1 MTASSVTPTDA
12 VQNLK
17 QRYSS
22 DSILHQRHK
31 IQFVETYYPRIL
43 IACKFNFQSCNA
55 DCRSFTTLEIG
66 GLEREFHLVSMIT
79 ETYNRHWCLG
89 GYHKGVMAKVSQMFQ
104 KSPILQTLSK
114 LEMQYIL

>member
-43 IACKFNFQSCNA
+43 IACTSI
-55 DCRSFTTLEIG
+55 RSSTATATGIHQGYPVAPCVPPE
-66 GLEREFHLVSMIT
+66 T
-79 ETYNRHWCLG
+79 ETDPVQRLFCQLNLAFDEQL
-89 GYHKGVMAKVSQMFQ
+89 VMFR
-104 KSPILQTLSK
+104 P
-114 LEMQYIL
+114 